1 MKKKYGIS
9 LSGGSARGLAHIGVL
24 QALLDA
30 GIRPKAVAGASMGA
44 IVGALYAAGVSPQE
58 MPVFFKKASMLS
70 YFSWRLPSHGGM
82 LSSDKLADE
91 LDQVLGVTTFE
102 ELPIPLCVS
111 VTNFTRGKS
120 EIISN
125 GALALAI
132 AASAAIPLVFKPVLM
147 NGDLYVDGGITN
159 SQPLGFLP
167 KLCRRNIASY
177 VNYISSE
184 SISTTFKDVAERT
197 YKLALYENV
206 KPHLR
211 KFCCVINPP
220 ELARIR
226 LFDFQAIDQIVQI
239 GYTETKRLIEKGTLR

>member
-24 QALLDA
+24 QALLEA

-44 IVGALYAAGVSPQE
+44 IVGALYAAGISPQE
-58 MPVFFKKASMLS
+58 MPGFFKKASVFS
-70 YFSWRLPSHGGM
+70 YFSWKLPPHGGM
-82 LSSDKLADE
+82 LSSDRLADE
-91 LDQVLGVTTFE
+91 LEQALGVTSFE

-111 VTNFTRGKS
+111 VTNYTRGKS
-120 EIISN
+120 EIISS
-125 GALALAI
+125 GSLAVAI

-167 KLCRRNIASY
+167 KLCRKNIASY
-177 VNYISSE
+177 VNYISAE
-184 SISTTFKDVAERT
+184 HISTTFKNVAERT

-206 KPHLR
+206 KPHLK

-220 ELARIR
+220 ELAHFR

-239 GYTETKRLIEKGTLR
+239 GYAETKRLIEEGALR